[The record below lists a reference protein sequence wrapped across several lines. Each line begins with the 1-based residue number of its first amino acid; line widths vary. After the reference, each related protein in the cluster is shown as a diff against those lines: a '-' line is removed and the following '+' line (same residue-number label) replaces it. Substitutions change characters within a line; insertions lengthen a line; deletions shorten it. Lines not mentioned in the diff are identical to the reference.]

1 MPTENVFYVRNEW
14 DKLVAAMVGLE
25 DETVA
30 SDYMPE
36 MSWMDPEHRSRS

>member
-14 DKLVAAMVGLE
+14 DKLVEAMIGLE

-30 SDYMPE
+30 SDTCPK
-36 MSWMDPEHRSRS
+36 